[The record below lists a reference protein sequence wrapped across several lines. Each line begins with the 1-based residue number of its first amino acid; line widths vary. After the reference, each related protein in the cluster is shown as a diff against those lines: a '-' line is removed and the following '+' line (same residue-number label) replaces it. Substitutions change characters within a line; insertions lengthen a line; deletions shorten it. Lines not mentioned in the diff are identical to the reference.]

1 MACRPSVR
9 GVDSS
14 VIFLVVI
21 GLWAAILVPH
31 WLRRREHL
39 SHSRSVDRFSAAM
52 RVLTR
57 RPAPEELPD
66 RSRTSTYVLTP
77 SREQRALEAAAS
89 DDAGDGE
96 IETDTEP
103 AARPAP
109 AAGRRPRRRL
119 ARVLGALLL
128 VSLLATPVL
137 GALSV
142 AGLLLPWAAA
152 PAVGTALVLLV
163 ALRTSARRR
172 RRLATTVVP
181 VAAVAVVA
189 HPADELADDAA
200 EHEVLVPVARE
211 ELFDEAEHAAR
222 EETARIRRLAEEALR
237 AADVPYR
244 EPEPGEWTPVAV
256 PLPAYLL
263 KPHARPAWQPAQ
275 APPAAP
281 ARRHDVDEDDI
292 PLYAPPSRRAAG
304 A

>member
-21 GLWAAILVPH
+21 GLWAAVLVPH

-57 RPAPEELPD
+57 RPSPEELPD
-66 RSRTSTYVLTP
+66 HSRTSTYVLTP
-77 SREQRALEAAAS
+77 SREQRALEAAPS
-89 DDAGDGE
+89 DVEADVQVE
-96 IETDTEP
+96 L
-103 AARPAP
+103 AARPVP
-109 AAGRRPRRRL
+109 AAGRQSRRRL

-128 VSLLATPVL
+128 VSLLAAPVL

-152 PAVGTALVLLV
+152 PAVGTALVALV

-181 VAAVAVVA
+181 VADVTVVA
-189 HPADELADDAA
+189 HPAFELATDAEDD
-200 EHEVLVPVARE
+200 VLVPVARE
-211 ELFDEAEHAAR
+211 ELFDEAEHTAR
-222 EETARIRRLAEEALR
+222 EEQARIRRLAEEALR
-237 AADVPYR
+237 AADIPYR

-292 PLYAPPSRRAAG
+292 PLYAPPARRAAG

>member
-1 MACRPSVR
+1 M
-9 GVDSS
+9 
-14 VIFLVVI
+14 
-21 GLWAAILVPH
+21 
-31 WLRRREHL
+31 
-39 SHSRSVDRFSAAM
+39 
-52 RVLTR
+52 
-57 RPAPEELPD
+57 
-66 RSRTSTYVLTP
+66 
-77 SREQRALEAAAS
+77 
-89 DDAGDGE
+89 
-96 IETDTEP
+96 
-103 AARPAP
+103 
-109 AAGRRPRRRL
+109 
-119 ARVLGALLL
+119 
-128 VSLLATPVL
+128 L

-181 VAAVAVVA
+181 VAHVAVVA
-189 HPADELADDAA
+189 HPADELVDDAA
-200 EHEVLVPVARE
+200 EDEVLVPVARE

-222 EETARIRRLAEEALR
+222 EEQARIRRLAEEALR

-275 APPAAP
+275 APAAAP

>member
-77 SREQRALEAAAS
+77 PREQRALEAAP
-89 DDAGDGE
+89 
-96 IETDTEP
+96 P
-103 AARPAP
+103 ATRGWPPRRLHRPAP
-109 AAGRRPRRRL
+109 VRRRPHRGF

-128 VSLLATPVL
+128 VSLLAVPVL

-172 RRLATTVVP
+172 RRLATSVVP
-181 VAAVAVVA
+181 VAHVAVVA
-189 HPADELADDAA
+189 HPADDVVTDAGSR
-200 EHEVLVPVARE
+200 ARSRRPP
-211 ELFDEAEHAAR
+211 AR
-222 EETARIRRLAEEALR
+222 SCSTRPSTRRARSRPGSGAWPRR
-237 AADVPYR
+237 PC
-244 EPEPGEWTPVAV
+244 
-256 PLPAYLL
+256 
-263 KPHARPAWQPAQ
+263 ARPTSRTASPSPASG
-275 APPAAP
+275 
-281 ARRHDVDEDDI
+281 
-292 PLYAPPSRRAAG
+292 PPSPCRSRRTC
-304 A
+304 